1 MRVGFDGRILA
12 ASGGVGRYADC
23 LVSAMRRV
31 APEVEWVVCGA
42 AGAGGARRLFHEQGR
57 IPGLA
62 RRKRFDLYHG
72 PKNLLPYRR
81 LAVPAVVTIHD
92 MLPLAQPGTERLL
105 ARPYWR
111 LALRG
116 AVRNAAQ
123 VIAVSGYSRDAFLA
137 ETGFPPDRVTVVRH
151 GCPRLGGPPASSQ
164 ELDRRLALRGI
175 ARPYLLAVATI
186 QPRKNHGALLA
197 AFARLRRGGYPGRLV
212 IVGRHGWRCER
223 LAREEREGVV
233 WTGFVP
239 DEDLPA
245 LYAGADLF
253 LYPSLA
259 EGFGLPPLEA
269 ASYGT
274 PVVASRAGGLLE
286 VLEDA
291 ALWVDP
297 LSPAEIAR
305 AAGEVLAHPGLRQ
318 ALSARGRTLAA
329 LRTWEEAAAETFAVY
344 RRAVA

>member
-1 MRVGFDGRILA
+1 MRVGFDGRILETP
-12 ASGGVGRYADC
+12 GGVGRYAGC

-31 APEVEWVVCGA
+31 APEVEWVVCA
-42 AGAGGARRLFHEQGR
+42 PAGGRLFHEQVG
-57 IPGLA
+57 IPRLA
-62 RRKRFDLYHG
+62 RRRRFDLYHG
-72 PKNLLPYRR
+72 PKNQLPYRR
-81 LAVPAVVTIHD
+81 LATPAVVTIHD
-92 MLPLAQPGTERLL
+92 MLPLTQPATERFL

-123 VIAVSGYSRDAFLA
+123 VIAVSRYSRDAFLA
-137 ETGFPPDRVTVVRH
+137 ETGFPPERVTVVPH
-151 GCPRLGGPPASSQ
+151 GCPRLGKPPASPE
-164 ELDRRLALRGI
+164 ELDRRLARWGV
-175 ARPYLLAVATI
+175 ARPYLLSVATV

-197 AFARLRRGGYPGRLV
+197 AFERLRREGYPGSLV
-212 IVGRHGWRCER
+212 VVGRRGWRCGGLGRAE
-223 LAREEREGVV
+223 AGREKVV
-233 WTGFVP
+233 WPGFVP
-239 DEDLPA
+239 DGDLPA

-286 VLEDA
+286 VLGEG

-305 AAGEVLAHPGLRQ
+305 AAGDLLARPALRQ
-318 ALSARGRTLAA
+318 ALSARGRA
-329 LRTWEEAAAETFAVY
+329 LSARRTWEEAAAETLAVY